1 MRLDAPTPVLP
12 QNGNLSATATALGDI
27 GIQNADWVC
36 CQKTLAGG
44 WSATVEV
51 LPGAEPGSM
60 FWVLSRE
67 KFTAVE
73 VGRAVGQLDI
83 NSPSIQF

>member
-12 QNGNLSATATALGDI
+12 QNRNLSATATTLWNI
-27 GIQNADWVC
+27 GTQNADWAC
-36 CQKTLAGG
+36 CHKTLAGS
-44 WSATVEV
+44 WSATVKV
-51 LPGAEPGSM
+51 VPRAVPGSM
-60 FWVLSRE
+60 FWVLSQD

-73 VGRAVGQLDI
+73 VSRAVGQLDI